1 MLDQSTVYIA
11 GGHLEGLGT
20 TNSLFKLDLEDLS
33 LCHLSKFRTPRNS
46 AGLTKIGEDIFVVGG
61 HSGSEDLRC
70 IERYSVPLNQWFA
83 CGEEMV
89 EKRSDAGVAAL
100 NGKIYVV
107 GGFNGFKQFRSME
120 IFNPQTGTWKSGK
133 KMTRR
138 RSGVKVATKDGK
150 LYVVGGW
157 SGGAGRLTCG
167 EVFDPEKNCW
177 SPLPE
182 MLVPRSNYSL
192 FVAEGRLTV
201 AGGYT
206 GSGLTETVE
215 YLDEEKMKWKF
226 GKRNLPDARSAMSSI
241 SVPVDNLSEE
251 TIRKFRDLCFV

>member
-1 MLDQSTVYIA
+1 MDQSTIYIA
-11 GGHLEGLGT
+11 GGLGA

-33 LCHLSKFRTPRNS
+33 LCHLSKFRTPRNYV
-46 AGLTKIGEDIFVVGG
+46 GLTKIGEDIFVVGG
-61 HSGSEDLRC
+61 HSGSERQRS
-70 IERYSVPLNQWFA
+70 IEKYSVPLNQWFA

-120 IFNPQTGTWKSGK
+120 IFDPQTGTWKSGK

-182 MLVPRSNYSL
+182 MLVPRSNYTL

-226 GKRNLPDARSAMSSI
+226 GKKNLPDARCGMSSV
-241 SVPVDNLSEE
+241 SVPVDNLKEE
-251 TIRKFRDLCFV
+251 TLKKFRDLCFV

>member
-1 MLDQSTVYIA
+1 M
-11 GGHLEGLGT
+11 
-20 TNSLFKLDLEDLS
+20 
-33 LCHLSKFRTPRNS
+33 
-46 AGLTKIGEDIFVVGG
+46 
-61 HSGSEDLRC
+61 
-70 IERYSVPLNQWFA
+70 
-83 CGEEMV
+83 
-89 EKRSDAGVAAL
+89 
-100 NGKIYVV
+100 
-107 GGFNGFKQFRSME
+107 
-120 IFNPQTGTWKSGK
+120 
-133 KMTRR
+133 
-138 RSGVKVATKDGK
+138 ATKDGK

-226 GKRNLPDARSAMSSI
+226 GKRNLSDATSNI
-241 SVPVDNLSEE
+241 
-251 TIRKFRDLCFV
+251 